1 MRRRMRTWKMTKPKK
16 KKSNPI
22 IQFLKELIKMDDES
36 FKRKKELKE
45 KYEQEMHQYKLDSIK
60 DKVKVDANKPS
71 MVKQIIDKTI
81 ISKEPKSKE
90 DKHQLGDFFYKQ

>member
-1 MRRRMRTWKMTKPKK
+1 
-16 KKSNPI
+16 
-22 IQFLKELIKMDDES
+22 MDDES